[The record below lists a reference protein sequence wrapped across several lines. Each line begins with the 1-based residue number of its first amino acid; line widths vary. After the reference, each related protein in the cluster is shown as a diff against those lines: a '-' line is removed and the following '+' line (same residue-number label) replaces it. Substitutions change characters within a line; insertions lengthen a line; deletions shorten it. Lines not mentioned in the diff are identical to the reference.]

1 MSAWLDVIGSFV
13 IGAIVIL
20 ILANLNF
27 SINTAASENL
37 YSGIVQRGLTSA
49 TDLIEYDLY
58 KIGYRSSGNKIEIAD
73 SNEIK
78 FYSDI
83 DNDGVSDELHYFVSD
98 AKFLTETSNPN
109 DFLLTRKKNK
119 EKSVASI
126 PVVDFK
132 LIYYDSLG
140 QKIDYALLSSSQT
153 DRDRIKTLRIRM
165 ECESADMIED
175 HYEAIEWE
183 KTIKPKNI

>member
-1 MSAWLDVIGSFV
+1 MSAWLDIVGSFV

-37 YSGIVQRGLTSA
+37 YSGTVQRGLTSA

-78 FYSDI
+78 FHSDI
-83 DNDGVSDELHYFVSD
+83 DNDGVSDELHYFVGD
-98 AKFLTETSNPN
+98 AKSFTGTSNPN
-109 DFLLTRKKNK
+109 DFLLTRQKNK
-119 EKSVASI
+119 EKPVASI

-140 QKIDYALLSSSQT
+140 QKIDYTLLSNQS
-153 DRDRIKTLRIRM
+153 DRDKIKTLRVRM
-165 ECESADMIED
+165 ECESADVIED
-175 HYEAIEWE
+175 HYEAVEWE

>member
-1 MSAWLDVIGSFV
+1 MSNWLDVVGSFIV
-13 IGAIVIL
+13 GGIVIL

-27 SINTAASENL
+27 SISAAATENL

-78 FYSDI
+78 FHSDI
-83 DNDGVSDELHYFVSD
+83 DNDGVSDELHYFVGD
-98 AKFLTETSNPN
+98 AASFTETSNPN
-109 DFLLTRKKNK
+109 DFFLTREKN
-119 EKSVASI
+119 EEQPAASI

-132 LIYYDSLG
+132 LTYYDSLG
-140 QKIDYALLSSSQT
+140 QKIDYALLSSQPE
-153 DRDRIKTLRIRM
+153 RDKIKTLSVRM
-165 ECESADMIED
+165 GCESSDMIED

-183 KTIKPKNI
+183 KIIKPKNI

>member
-1 MSAWLDVIGSFV
+1 MSAWLDIVGSFV
-13 IGAIVIL
+13 IGAMVIL

-27 SINTAASENL
+27 SISAASSENL

-78 FYSDI
+78 FYSDV
-83 DNDGVSDELHYFVSD
+83 DNDGISDELHYFVGD
-98 AKFLTETSNPN
+98 AASFTETSNPN
-109 DFLLTRKKNK
+109 DFILTREKNN
-119 EKSVASI
+119 EQPAASI

-140 QKIDYALLSSSQT
+140 QKIDYTLLSNQS
-153 DRDRIKTLRIRM
+153 DRDKIKTLSVRM
-165 ECESADMIED
+165 ECESAEMIED
-175 HYEAIEWE
+175 HYEAVEWE
-183 KTIKPKNI
+183 KIIKPKNI

>member
-1 MSAWLDVIGSFV
+1 MSAWLDVVGSFV
-13 IGAIVIL
+13 VGGIVIL

-27 SINTAASENL
+27 SISAAASENL

-49 TDLIEYDLY
+49 TDLMEYDFY

-78 FYSDI
+78 FYSDL
-83 DNDGVSDELHYFVSD
+83 DNDGVSDELHYFVGD
-98 AKFLTETSNPN
+98 AKSFTETSNPN

-119 EKSVASI
+119 EKLVASI

-132 LIYYDSLG
+132 LTYYDSLG
-140 QKIDYALLSSSQT
+140 QKIEYAILSSQSE
-153 DRDRIKTLRIRM
+153 RDKIKTLRIRM
-165 ECESADMIED
+165 ECESAEMIED
-175 HYEAIEWE
+175 HYEAVEWE
-183 KTIKPKNI
+183 KIIKPKNI

>member
-1 MSAWLDVIGSFV
+1 MSAWLDVVGSFV
-13 IGAIVIL
+13 IGGIVIL

-49 TDLIEYDLY
+49 TDLIEYDFY

-78 FYSDI
+78 FNCDI
-83 DNDGVSDELHYFVSD
+83 DNDGISDEIHYFVEDEKS
-98 AKFLTETSNPN
+98 FTETSNPK
-109 DFLLTRKKNK
+109 DYLLTREKNK
-119 EKSVASI
+119 EKLVASI

-132 LIYYDSLG
+132 LTYYDSLG
-140 QKIDYALLSSSQT
+140 QIIDYALLSSQSE
-153 DRDRIKTLRIRM
+153 RDKIKTLRIRM
-165 ECESADMIED
+165 ECESAEMIED
-175 HYEAIEWE
+175 HYEAVEWE
-183 KTIKPKNI
+183 KIIKPKNI

>member
-1 MSAWLDVIGSFV
+1 MSDWLDIVGSFV
-13 IGAIVIL
+13 IGGIVIL

-27 SINTAASENL
+27 SISAAASDNL

-49 TDLIEYDLY
+49 TDLIEFDFY

-83 DNDGVSDELHYFVSD
+83 DNDGVSDKMHYFVGDPKS
-98 AKFLTETSNPN
+98 FTETSNPN
-109 DFLLTRKKNK
+109 DFLLTRMKNK
-119 EKSVASI
+119 EKPAASI

-132 LIYYDSLG
+132 LTYYDSLG
-140 QKIDYALLSSSQT
+140 QKIDYALLSSQSE
-153 DRDRIKTLRIRM
+153 RDKIKTLRIRM
-165 ECESADMIED
+165 QCESDGMIDD
-175 HYEAIEWE
+175 HYEAVEWE